1 MSSLEIDPSI
11 SEPEDQ
17 NDADEDDIEVWKD
30 VHMSLTLTI
39 MKLQDS
45 IAMRKAQRRF
55 ILETIVRHVPPLP
68 EIDSTDEAAIE
79 GVPSNPANPNWLD
92 DPLCGS
98 DIFDSEKIAE
108 IMKLQSSSRSARTTI
123 SSSVS
128 HWVRN
133 SNTNYSASNFLRAT
147 DAETSTGRSNNSGKQ
162 KKANNK
168 GGKNCKPKANSK
180 SYRKEDL
187 QSEDEVPRGEEMN
200 ADSSSDDNLNVI
212 ESVVP
217 DCDYDSVAERNEN
230 TPKKKSKKKKKKRHR
245 DNDFDETELKKLTKK
260 KKKKSKDSKLSSE
273 ASKSTKKKK
282 KKKKKSKE
290 INEDEFTGDE
300 TESADEIETTTKKKK
315 KKLTLK
321 LKLSSDAQARENNA
335 EYTDS
340 EDEQSPPRN
349 RESNSRERWDER
361 SRSNSYDSFE
371 ESSNQ
376 NPYRRI
382 LPARETEQYG
392 YRNDND
398 DVSIDEEMTD
408 DIEKCSDQDEDFGF

>member
-1 MSSLEIDPSI
+1 MSSLEIDPSM

-17 NDADEDDIEVWKD
+17 NDVDEDDIEVWKD

-68 EIDSTDEAAIE
+68 ETDSTDETATE

-92 DPLCGS
+92 DPLCGN

-133 SNTNYSASNFLRAT
+133 SNTNCSASNFLRAT

-168 GGKNCKPKANSK
+168 GGKNCKPKASSK

-187 QSEDEVPRGEEMN
+187 QSEDEVCFIFPSAPLIKAILLNGAQSITGVNKQPIGEGI
-200 ADSSSDDNLNVI
+200 L
-212 ESVVP
+212 P
-217 DCDYDSVAERNEN
+217 
-230 TPKKKSKKKKKKRHR
+230 T
-245 DNDFDETELKKLTKK
+245 F
-260 KKKKSKDSKLSSE
+260 
-273 ASKSTKKKK
+273 
-282 KKKKKSKE
+282 
-290 INEDEFTGDE
+290 
-300 TESADEIETTTKKKK
+300 
-315 KKLTLK
+315 
-321 LKLSSDAQARENNA
+321 
-335 EYTDS
+335 
-340 EDEQSPPRN
+340 
-349 RESNSRERWDER
+349 
-361 SRSNSYDSFE
+361 SYDRYQGFG
-371 ESSNQ
+371 
-376 NPYRRI
+376 RI
-382 LPARETEQYG
+382 SLLNSLRMHAML
-392 YRNDND
+392 D
-398 DVSIDEEMTD
+398 
-408 DIEKCSDQDEDFGF
+408 